1 MEQII
6 FGALI
11 KKLNNSF
18 QRYSEREAHK
28 VGITQAQM
36 SIIDFLY
43 RNEQQREIYQTD
55 VEREFNIQ
63 KSSATALLKLMEKK
77 GLIVRSPSK
86 KDSRYK
92 FILLTTKSRQ
102 LADHIS
108 AFYRENNEE
117 LQHVL
122 GDDTERFVDD
132 LSKLQKYMDEQ
143 LRSN

>member
-1 MEQII
+1 MEQIV

-11 KKLNNSF
+11 KKLNNSL
-18 QRYSEREAHK
+18 QRYSEREARK
-28 VGITQAQM
+28 IGITQTQM

-43 RNEQQREIYQTD
+43 RNERQREIYQTN

-77 GLIVRSPSK
+77 GLIVRSPAK

-108 AFYRENNEE
+108 AFYQANNEE
-117 LQHVL
+117 LQRVL
-122 GDDTERFVDD
+122 GDNTERFVDD
-132 LSKLQKYMDEQ
+132 LSKLQKYMDDQ
-143 LRSN
+143 LKV

>member
-18 QRYSEREAHK
+18 QRFSEREAHK
-28 VGITQAQM
+28 IGITQAQM

-43 RNEQQREIYQTD
+43 RNERQREIYQTN

-77 GLIVRSPSK
+77 GLIVRAPSK

-108 AFYRENNEE
+108 VFYQANNEE
-117 LQHVL
+117 LQQVL
-122 GDDTERFVDD
+122 GDHAKRFAED
-132 LSKLQKYMDEQ
+132 LSKLQTYMDEQ
-143 LRSN
+143 LKP